1 MKKNIILSF
10 ILVISLAGCKKS
22 FLEIPQKTGLSTNIF
37 FKSESDFQQ
46 AINGAYAPL
55 RGLYSG
61 NNGAWAMG
69 EQRSDNTTYK
79 YNPNDRGSIQSEY
92 IKDFTDDANSP
103 VTANKYFT
111 DYTIIARANQVLDPI
126 DAVEFNAASKNNI
139 KGQAYF
145 LRAFAYF
152 DLVQYFGQVPIHL
165 KPVTTLD
172 GTSLPLSSVETVYN
186 QIISDAKQAATLLPN
201 KAAQEAG
208 RATSG
213 AAKTLLG
220 NVYVVLKRWAEAEAI
235 LKEVTGYSLLSD
247 YNNVFSP
254 SQKNNSES
262 IFEVQFK
269 EGPEGLA
276 SNFFY
281 TFLIQ
286 PISAAEITAVT
297 GIAEVPRTIQGFNLP
312 TPDMIAAYEPGDK
325 RKDASIG
332 FLTASGVTYPY
343 IKKYAHAH
351 ANTNN
356 TNDNWPVYR
365 YAEVLLFLAEAA
377 NEQNRPGEALT
388 YLNMVRANPRTGLAP
403 SIAAGQAAVRD
414 AILVER
420 RIELAFENKRWLDLV
435 RTGNADQV
443 MKAFGTRFKANP
455 LSYYFPAGITPSPG
469 SYTNIRLLFPLPAS
483 EAALSPFF

>member
-1 MKKNIILSF
+1 MKKYIILSF
-10 ILVISLAGCKKS
+10 ILVIALAGCKKS
-22 FLEIPQKTGLSTNIF
+22 FLEIPQKTALSTATF

-111 DYTIIARANQVLDPI
+111 DYTIIARANQVLEPI
-126 DAVEFNAASKNNI
+126 DAVEFSAASKNNI

-152 DLVQYFGQVPIHL
+152 DLVQYFGQVPLHL
-165 KPVTTLD
+165 KPVKTLD
-172 GTSLPLSSVETVYN
+172 ETSLPLSSVEAVYT
-186 QIISDAKQAATLLPN
+186 QIIADAKQAATLLPN
-201 KAAQEAG
+201 KATQEAG

-220 NVYVVLKRWAEAEAI
+220 NVYIVLKRWAEAEAI
-235 LKEVTGYSLLSD
+235 LKEVTGYSLVSD
-247 YNNVFSP
+247 YNNVFNP

-262 IFEVQFK
+262 VFEVQFK
-269 EGPEGLA
+269 EGPEGLS

-281 TFLIQ
+281 TFLVQ

-312 TPDMIAAYEPGDK
+312 TPDIIAAYEPGDK

-388 YLNMVRANPRTGLAP
+388 YLNQVRANPRTGLAP
-403 SIAAGQAAVRD
+403 SVAAGQTAVRD
-414 AILVER
+414 AILAER

-435 RTGNADQV
+435 RTGKADEV
-443 MKAFGTRFKANP
+443 MKAFGVRFKANP
-455 LSYYFPAGITPSPG
+455 ISYYFPAGITPSPG